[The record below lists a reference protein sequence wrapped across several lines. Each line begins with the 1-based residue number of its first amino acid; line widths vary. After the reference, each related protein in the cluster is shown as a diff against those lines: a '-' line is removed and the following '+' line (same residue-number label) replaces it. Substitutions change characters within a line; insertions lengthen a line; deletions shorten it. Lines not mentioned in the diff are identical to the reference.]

1 MQSPSLDMSLNVASR
16 KGGLARHAIGA
27 SLLCLACA
35 AGTVPV
41 LAQTSA
47 NVTVNVSS
55 GLANVPAEGYGV
67 DSSVY
72 DGYMLSSG
80 LGASLKSG
88 GFNAIRY
95 PGGSYADI
103 FNFISGSN
111 QTLNDGGYFA
121 PGDTFNN
128 FMSTL
133 VAPSGAKPVITV
145 NYGSNV
151 NNNGPALPST
161 AASWVQYANV
171 TNHYGIRYWEI
182 GNEVVGNGYYGTG
195 LDWEYDLHD
204 LDQTPADRVG
214 YPALSATAYGTNA
227 AAFIKAMK
235 AVDPTIKC
243 GIGVFT
249 QSWLNTYDR
258 DVLTAISNALQG
270 SGYTLDFVIYHWYP
284 GGTNAQILAAQ
295 SGIPAL
301 AAQYRSDIQS
311 YYTLSNASQLQF
323 GITESGS
330 GLVSGIFEYLFAV
343 DEYLTWFES
352 GAANVDYQELHSGV
366 YESSTSNTGF
376 GPWYG
381 VQFASTIARVGDRL
395 VSANSSNSLLRVHG
409 VKRTDGQVGVL
420 LINDDPSNSTT
431 VAVGISGATLA
442 TTGTQYTFGNANFA
456 SGSSAPSSGNS
467 SKSISGVGSSFN
479 ITVPAYT
486 TVAVLIPQ
494 SSTNSSNL
502 IANGTY
508 VIANNHSELAVDDYG
523 WSTQQGT
530 NMVQWSATGG
540 TNQKWTLTNLGNN
553 YVELVNG
560 TSGYALDV
568 SGASQASGAA
578 VIQWPY
584 HSGANQIWKVV
595 SKGNGLYELLN
606 QNSGLALSVPGLSTS
621 NGTNLDQETVTGADN
636 QLWSFAN

>member
-55 GLANVPAEGYGV
+55 GLANVPVEGYGV

-171 TNHYGIRYWEI
+171 TNHYGIKYWEI

-366 YESSTSNTGF
+366 YEGSTSNTGF

-456 SGSSAPSSGNS
+456 SGSSAPSSGIS

-530 NMVQWSATGG
+530 NMVQWSATDG

>member
-1 MQSPSLDMSLNVASR
+1 MGSTSLDMSLNVASR

-171 TNHYGIRYWEI
+171 TNHYGIKYWEI

-366 YESSTSNTGF
+366 YEGSTSNTGF

-456 SGSSAPSSGNS
+456 SGSSAPSSGIS

>member
-1 MQSPSLDMSLNVASR
+1 MSMKVTSR
-16 KGGLARHAIGA
+16 KRRCAPHAISAG
-27 SLLCLACA
+27 LLCLACV
-35 AGTVPV
+35 AGAVPV

-55 GLANVPAEGYGV
+55 GIANVPPEGYGV
-67 DSSVY
+67 DSSIY
-72 DGYMLSSG
+72 DGDMLDSG

-95 PGGSYADI
+95 PGGSYADV
-103 FNFISGSN
+103 FNFISGTN
-111 QTLNDGGYFA
+111 QNCNDGCYFA
-121 PGDTFNN
+121 PGNTFNN
-128 FMSTL
+128 FMSML
-133 VAPSGAKPVITV
+133 VAPAGAKPVITV
-145 NYGSNV
+145 NYGSNL
-151 NNNGPALPST
+151 NNNGGGQPST

-171 TNHYGIRYWEI
+171 TNNYGIKYWEI
-182 GNEVVGNGYYGTG
+182 GNEVVGNGYFGTS

-204 LDQTPADRVG
+204 LDQTAADRVG
-214 YPALSATAYGTNA
+214 NPALSPTAYGTNA

-243 GIGVFT
+243 GIGVFW
-249 QSWLNTYDR
+249 QSWLTTYDR

-352 GAANVDYQELHSGV
+352 GAANVDYQELHSPV
-366 YESSTSNTGF
+366 YAGSASNTPQ

-381 VQFASTIARVGDRL
+381 VQFASTIARVGDKL
-395 VSANSSNSLLRVHG
+395 VSASSSNSLLRVHG
-409 VKRTDGQVGVL
+409 VKRTDGQVGVV

-431 VAVGISGATLA
+431 VSVGISGATLA
-442 TTGTQYTFGNANFA
+442 TTGTRYTFGNANFP
-456 SGSSAPSSGNS
+456 SGSSAPSSGIS
-467 SKSISGVGSSFN
+467 STSISGVGSNFN

-508 VIANNHSELAVDDYG
+508 VIANNHSELVLDDTG

-530 NMVQWSATGG
+530 NMDQWSPTGG
-540 TNQKWTLTNLGNN
+540 NNQKWTLTNLGNN
-553 YVELVNG
+553 YVELLNA
-560 TSGYALDV
+560 TSGLALDI
-568 SGASQASGAA
+568 SGASTASGAA

-584 HSGANQIWKVV
+584 HSGSNQIWKVV

-606 QNSGLALSVPGLSTS
+606 QNSGLALSVPRSSTS
-621 NGTNLDQETVTGADN
+621 NGTDLDQETVTGAAN
-636 QLWSFAN
+636 QLWSFSN

>member
-16 KGGLARHAIGA
+16 KGGLARHALGA

-35 AGTVPV
+35 AATVPV

-47 NVTVNVSS
+47 SVTINVSS
-55 GLANVPAEGYGV
+55 RITNVPAEGYGV

-111 QTLNDGGYFA
+111 QTLNNGGYFA
-121 PGDTFNN
+121 PGDTFDN
-128 FMSTL
+128 FVSAL
-133 VAPSGAKPVITV
+133 VAPSGGKPVITV

-161 AASWVQYANV
+161 AANWVQYANV
-171 TNHYGIRYWEI
+171 TNHSGIRYWEI
-182 GNEVVGNGYYGTG
+182 GNEVFGNGYYGA
-195 LDWEYDLHD
+195 DWEYDLHD
-204 LDQTPADRVG
+204 LDQTAADRVG
-214 YPALSATAYGTNA
+214 YPALSPTAYGTNA

-243 GIGVFT
+243 GIAVIVSSST
-249 QSWLNTYDR
+249 PNYDR
-258 DVLTAISNALQG
+258 DVLTAISSALNG
-270 SGYTLDFVIYHWYP
+270 SGYTLDFVIIHWYP
-284 GGTNAQILAAQ
+284 GGTNAQVLAAQ
-295 SGIPAL
+295 GGIASL
-301 AAQYRSDIQS
+301 VAQIRSDIQS
-311 YYTLSNASQLQF
+311 YYTLSNASQVQMAV
-323 GITESGS
+323 TESGS
-330 GLVSGIFEYLFAV
+330 GSPYGNFPYLFAA
-343 DEYLTWFES
+343 DEFLTWFES
-352 GAANVDYQELHSGV
+352 GAVNVEYQELHAGV
-366 YESSTSNTGF
+366 YEPTTSNTPD

-381 VQFASTIARVGDRL
+381 VQFASNIARVGDKL
-395 VSANSSNSLLRVHG
+395 VSASSSNSLLRVHG
-409 VKRTDGQVGVL
+409 VKRTDGQVGVV

-431 VAVGISGATLA
+431 VSVGISGATLA
-442 TTGTQYTFGNANFA
+442 TTGTQYTFGKANF
-456 SGSSAPSSGNS
+456 PSSS
-467 SKSISGVGSSFN
+467 STASSGISSQSISGVGSNFN

-486 TVAVLIPQ
+486 SVAVLIPQ
-494 SSTNSSNL
+494 TSTNSSNL
-502 IANGTY
+502 IANGMY
-508 VIANNHSELAVDDYG
+508 VIANNHSELVLDDTG

-530 NMVQWSATGG
+530 NMDQWSPTGG
-540 TNQKWTLTNLGNN
+540 NNQKWTLTNLGNN

-560 TSGYALDV
+560 TSGFALDV
-568 SGASQASGAA
+568 SGASTASGAA

-584 HSGANQIWKVV
+584 HSGSNQIWKVV

-606 QNSGLALSVPGLSTS
+606 QNSGLALSVPGSSTS
-621 NGTNLDQETVTGADN
+621 NGADLDQETVTGADN
-636 QLWSFAN
+636 QLWSFSN

>member
-1 MQSPSLDMSLNVASR
+1 MVSTSLDMSLNVASR
-16 KGGLARHAIGA
+16 KGSPARHALSA

-35 AGTVPV
+35 TGAVPV

-55 GLANVPAEGYGV
+55 GLANIPAEGYGV

-171 TNHYGIRYWEI
+171 TNHYGIKYWEI

-204 LDQTPADRVG
+204 LDQTPANRVG

-258 DVLTAISNALQG
+258 DVLSAISSALNG

-284 GGTNAQILAAQ
+284 GGTDAQVLAAQ
-295 SGIPAL
+295 SGIASL
-301 AAQYRSDIQS
+301 AAQYRSDIQN

-323 GITESGS
+323 GITESGAPTV
-330 GLVSGIFEYLFAV
+330 GGIVPYLFTV
-343 DEYLTWFES
+343 DDYLTWFES
-352 GAANVDYQELHSGV
+352 GAANVEYQELHSGV
-366 YESSTSNTGF
+366 YDSSTSNTGF

-395 VSANSSNSLLRVHG
+395 VSASSSNSLLRVHG

-431 VAVGISGATLA
+431 VSVGISGATLA
-442 TTGTQYTFGNANFA
+442 TTGTQYTFGNANFT
-456 SGSSAPSSGNS
+456 SGSSTPSSGIS

>member
-171 TNHYGIRYWEI
+171 TNHYGIKYWEI

-366 YESSTSNTGF
+366 YEGSTSNTGF

-442 TTGTQYTFGNANFA
+442 TTGTQYTFGNSNFA
-456 SGSSAPSSGNS
+456 SGSSTPSSGIS

-530 NMVQWSATGG
+530 NMVQWSATDG

-606 QNSGLALSVPGLSTS
+606 QNSGLALTAPGFSTS
-621 NGTNLDQETVTGADN
+621 NGTRLDQETVTGADN

>member
-1 MQSPSLDMSLNVASR
+1 MSHRGKAAAL
-16 KGGLARHAIGA
+16 GA

-35 AGTVPV
+35 GGAVPV

-145 NYGSNV
+145 NYGS
-151 NNNGPALPST
+151 
-161 AASWVQYANV
+161 
-171 TNHYGIRYWEI
+171 
-182 GNEVVGNGYYGTG
+182 
-195 LDWEYDLHD
+195 
-204 LDQTPADRVG
+204 
-214 YPALSATAYGTNA
+214 
-227 AAFIKAMK
+227 
-235 AVDPTIKC
+235 
-243 GIGVFT
+243 
-249 QSWLNTYDR
+249 
-258 DVLTAISNALQG
+258 
-270 SGYTLDFVIYHWYP
+270 
-284 GGTNAQILAAQ
+284 
-295 SGIPAL
+295 
-301 AAQYRSDIQS
+301 
-311 YYTLSNASQLQF
+311 
-323 GITESGS
+323 
-330 GLVSGIFEYLFAV
+330 
-343 DEYLTWFES
+343 
-352 GAANVDYQELHSGV
+352 
-366 YESSTSNTGF
+366 
-376 GPWYG
+376 
-381 VQFASTIARVGDRL
+381 
-395 VSANSSNSLLRVHG
+395 
-409 VKRTDGQVGVL
+409 RTDGQVGVL

-456 SGSSAPSSGNS
+456 SGSSTPSSGIS
-467 SKSISGVGSSFN
+467 SKSISGVGSNFN

-508 VIANNHSELAVDDYG
+508 VIANNHSELAIDDYG

-595 SKGNGLYELLN
+595 SKGNGSYELLN

-621 NGTNLDQETVTGADN
+621 NGTQLDQETVTGADN